1 MSVAVMARVWRCSKA
16 KQGNLLVLLAIADFA
31 DDEGEAWPSIPTLA
45 KKSRLKERQTQY
57 AIRSL
62 VRSGELKISKK
73 KGPRGCHL
81 YHITVPENT
90 GAENAPVQKMRG
102 AVDGNRGALD
112 GTLGVHSTAPEPSYN
127 RHKNRHSPSQAQSAP
142 SPAIADSGENPSSS
156 SKSAQGQ
163 KSAKLKKI
171 PLLPSQAGLE
181 FADWF
186 HSTLPE
192 SFSLA
197 ESWREEC
204 ARAFDALVRIDRR
217 TPEEIWRVCKWARAD
232 SFWASRFLSPL
243 KLRRRN
249 RERVTYFDAFG
260 AQMNGNR
267 PCRPKPPESFI

>member
-1 MSVAVMARVWRCSKA
+1 M
-16 KQGNLLVLLAIADFA
+16 LAIADFA
-31 DDEGEAWPSIPTLA
+31 KDDGEAWPSVRTIA
-45 KKSRLKERQTQY
+45 AKSRLKERQTQY
-57 AIRSL
+57 ALSRL
-62 VRSGELKISKK
+62 VRSGELKISQN

-81 YHITVPENT
+81 YHITIPENT
-90 GAENAPVQKMRG
+90 RANIAGVQEMRG
-102 AVDGNRGALD
+102 AIFDRGGAIS
-112 GTLGVHSTAPEPSYN
+112 GTLGVHSTAPEPSFN
-127 RHKNRHSPSQAQSAP
+127 RHKNRHSPSQAQSPP

-156 SKSAQGQ
+156 SKSAKCQ

-204 ARAFDALVRIDRR
+204 ARTFDALVRIDQR

-243 KLRRRN
+243 KLRHRN
-249 RERVTYFDAFG
+249 RERVTYFDAFS
-260 AQMNGNR
+260 AQMNGNK